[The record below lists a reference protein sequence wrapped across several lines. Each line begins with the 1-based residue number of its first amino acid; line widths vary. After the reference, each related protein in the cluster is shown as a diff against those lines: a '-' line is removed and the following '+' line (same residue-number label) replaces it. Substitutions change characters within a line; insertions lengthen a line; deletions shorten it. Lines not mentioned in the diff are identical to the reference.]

1 MVRIKAIREESTRK
15 GQGGLSFTAEVFEII
30 TSVNKE
36 NHRAIHLY
44 INSPDLKQLI
54 WVGAVVREITK
65 RTG

>member
-1 MVRIKAIREESTRK
+1 MLFQIKAIREESTRK

-44 INSPDLKQLI
+44 INRLYVLLVTINRYVYLSSVL
-54 WVGAVVREITK
+54 T
-65 RTG
+65 

>member
-1 MVRIKAIREESTRK
+1 MLLQIKAIQEESTRK

-44 INSPDLKQLI
+44 INRLYVLLVTINRYVYLSSVL
-54 WVGAVVREITK
+54 T
-65 RTG
+65 